1 MFDRGNILYIE
12 NYQLSNGNIKPKY
25 FIVLEN
31 LAGEAI
37 IATLP
42 TSQQYIDQEFINK
55 GCIKQHQTH
64 AYYFPRGVAIC
75 ENQFSFSLNT
85 FVLFR
90 DNIFK
95 ESLELFTTKYPEN
108 KIEIK
113 GKLIS
118 REYSDLIYCMYK
130 SNVLRPDIERI
141 FESILDDIL

>member
-12 NYQLSNGNIKPKY
+12 NYRLSNGNIKPKY

-141 FESILDDIL
+141 F